1 MQNAPAISRNKKKRF
16 SGQEIIFILIG
27 VLVPLAFFLL
37 LYVYVNFSSFL
48 MAFQKP
54 KEGKLIWTFDNFE
67 WVFKRIANGS
77 QTPEDNLQLAFINTF
92 ITFLVQMVVFLGG
105 IFVAYGIYKKVLGYK
120 TFRVLLY
127 LPSILSSVVTCLFYL
142 ELMNSRGWSEFL
154 ISVFHLEATF
164 KNPLVD
170 SRFSNAMVLLNYVW
184 LNIPANMILWG
195 GAFSRIP
202 SSVLESARID
212 GCGWF
217 RELFQIVLPMIWPTM
232 VVLLTTNI
240 ASIFGATGNVFLLTS
255 GAYGTQT
262 VSNWMYMQVQQ
273 ASSDMSG
280 SLYRVSALGLLLT
293 VISCTLAILIRH
305 FLNKKYA
312 GVDM

>member
-1 MQNAPAISRNKKKRF
+1 MLTRSSLPKNKKRRF
-16 SGQEIIFILIG
+16 TAQEIFFIFGGVIL
-27 VLVPLAFFLL
+27 PLIFFLVF
-37 LYVYVNFSSFL
+37 YVYVNFSSFL

-54 KEGKLIWTFDNFE
+54 KDGRLIWTFDNFE
-67 WVFKRIANGS
+67 WVFKRIIHGS
-77 QTPEDNLQLAFINTF
+77 QTPEDNLQLACINTF
-92 ITFLVQMVVFLGG
+92 ITFLVQMVVFFVG
-105 IFVAYGIYKKVLGYK
+105 IFVAYAIYKKVLGYK

-142 ELMNSRGWSEFL
+142 ELMNSRGWSQFL
-154 ISVFHLEATF
+154 ITMFHLEATF

-202 SSVLESARID
+202 TSVLESARID

-293 VISCTLAILIRH
+293 VISCTLAITIRH
-305 FLNKKYA
+305 FLNKNFA
-312 GVDM
+312 EVEM

>member
-1 MQNAPAISRNKKKRF
+1 
-16 SGQEIIFILIG
+16 
-27 VLVPLAFFLL
+27 
-37 LYVYVNFSSFL
+37 
-48 MAFQKP
+48 
-54 KEGKLIWTFDNFE
+54 
-67 WVFKRIANGS
+67 
-77 QTPEDNLQLAFINTF
+77 
-92 ITFLVQMVVFLGG
+92 
-105 IFVAYGIYKKVLGYK
+105 
-120 TFRVLLY
+120 
-127 LPSILSSVVTCLFYL
+127 
-142 ELMNSRGWSEFL
+142 
-154 ISVFHLEATF
+154 
-164 KNPLVD
+164 
-170 SRFSNAMVLLNYVW
+170 
-184 LNIPANMILWG
+184 
-195 GAFSRIP
+195 
-202 SSVLESARID
+202 
-212 GCGWF
+212 
-217 RELFQIVLPMIWPTM
+217 MIWPTM